1 MRRPI
6 IFAALTFL
14 LLAMQHEGL
23 VHPFGHLDSRVPRP
37 DQAEVAL
44 PHAVA
49 ACAECA
55 LLAAGST
62 TINGDHPSINSPA
75 PVTQRAWLA
84 FRSRAADVPAYFSS
98 RAPPVLL

>member
-6 IFAALTFL
+6 IYAVLTFL

-23 VHPFGHLDSRVPRP
+23 VHPLGHLDSRVPRP
-37 DQAEVAL
+37 DNAEVAL

-55 LLAAGST
+55 LLAAGSS
-62 TINGDHPSINSPA
+62 TINSDLTALQYPA
-75 PVTQRAWLA
+75 PVTERAWLA
-84 FRSRAADVPAYFSS
+84 FRSRAADAPRYYLS
-98 RAPPVLL
+98 RAPPILL